1 LCLNVGMHRSPVKV
15 NSPKK
20 KRGRPKGSKNSSSVK
35 VSPKKKVH
43 WSPMKVTVTESPE
56 VSSIILYTC
65 FFTDIFSIQPSTV
78 QNVVDSSSESED
90 EELVLRVNAR
100 LEDVLALVR
109 DWVEN
114 EPEPTQIDIGIVLD
128 FLNRL
133 LEVKK
138 LDKLQAVLQT
148 IKM

>member
-1 LCLNVGMHRSPVKV
+1 
-15 NSPKK
+15 
-20 KRGRPKGSKNSSSVK
+20 
-35 VSPKKKVH
+35 
-43 WSPMKVTVTESPE
+43 MKVTVTESPE
-56 VSSIILYTC
+56 VSSINLYTC
-65 FFTDIFSIQPSTV
+65 FFTDIFLIQPSTI

-114 EPEPTQIDIGIVLD
+114 EPEPTQIDIGMVLD

>member
-1 LCLNVGMHRSPVKV
+1 
-15 NSPKK
+15 
-20 KRGRPKGSKNSSSVK
+20 
-35 VSPKKKVH
+35 
-43 WSPMKVTVTESPE
+43 
-56 VSSIILYTC
+56 
-65 FFTDIFSIQPSTV
+65 
-78 QNVVDSSSESED
+78 
-90 EELVLRVNAR
+90 VLRVNAR

-114 EPEPTQIDIGIVLD
+114 EAEPTEVDIGMMLD

-148 IKM
+148 MKM

>member
-1 LCLNVGMHRSPVKV
+1 VKV

-56 VSSIILYTC
+56 VSSINLYTC
-65 FFTDIFSIQPSTV
+65 FFTDIFLIQPSTI

-114 EPEPTQIDIGIVLD
+114 EPEPTQIDIGMVLD